1 MYLANKHPDIASVSG
16 EQLPTRIGT
25 IFLVHL
31 KNNQPHKA
39 YDLPISRSMEVA
51 QVTWVSSFDIFCS
64 HQQESLEDIQTK
76 TNANCDAN
84 KRENLISLFSLLVLL
99 LHKCLMLQQKLK
111 LLLKTW
117 IHTTYPWKILL
128 SMASASPY
136 CAVPHLHK
144 GSSFQISQLPIYL
157 GKLQSHQ
164 RVIKSGGPMRHQA
177 PLNTQ
182 TINSKKTQKILQE
195 WSLTENWLYII

>member
-1 MYLANKHPDIASVSG
+1 
-16 EQLPTRIGT
+16 
-25 IFLVHL
+25 LVHL

-39 YDLPISRSMEVA
+39 YDLPISRSIEVA

-99 LHKCLMLQQKLK
+99 LHKCLTLQQKLK
-111 LLLKTW
+111 LLLRTW
-117 IHTTYPWKILL
+117 IHTTCPWKILL

-136 CAVPHLHK
+136 CALPHLHK

-164 RVIKSGGPMRHQA
+164 RVIKSRGLMTSSSTEHPNNKVKEDSKDPSRMEFDWK
-177 PLNTQ
+177 L
-182 TINSKKTQKILQE
+182 TIYHLVQKHNVWYHEIP
-195 WSLTENWLYII
+195 WHIF